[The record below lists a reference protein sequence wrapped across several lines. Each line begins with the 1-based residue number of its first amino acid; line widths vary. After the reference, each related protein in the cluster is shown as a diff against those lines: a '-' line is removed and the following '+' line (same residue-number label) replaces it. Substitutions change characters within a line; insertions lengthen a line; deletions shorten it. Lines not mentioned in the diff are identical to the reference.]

1 MLSSVISDQT
11 RGLRYTVVNHNILN
25 SLQAARTIRAEERR
39 EERGV
44 HIRLMMRNCCS
55 TLCWQR
61 RRGEGDLLA
70 DRAAMG
76 EIGEMWSLR
85 SGLGSFMAL

>member
-25 SLQAARTIRAEERR
+25 SLQAARTIKAA
-39 EERGV
+39 
-44 HIRLMMRNCCS
+44 HIRLKVRNYLVCS
-55 TLCWQR
+55 IAPHR
-61 RRGEGDLLA
+61 GGRGGEGDLLA
-70 DRAAMG
+70 DRAVMA